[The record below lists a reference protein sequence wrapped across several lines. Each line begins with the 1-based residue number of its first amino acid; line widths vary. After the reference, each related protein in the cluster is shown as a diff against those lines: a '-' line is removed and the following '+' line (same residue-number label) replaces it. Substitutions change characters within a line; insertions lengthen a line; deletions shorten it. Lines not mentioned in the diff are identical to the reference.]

1 MSMGVNIRVGGNYSI
16 DMTNYDFDLS
26 NLPSASI
33 SSYNKTTITGYVG
46 SMKVVINGSGFT
58 YNKYGLTGG
67 TVTGFSEKY
76 GSELVASVS
85 GLKISV
91 KTIIDL
97 AENGSL
103 NSVKATVKKA
113 LAGGDSITGSN
124 DHDVLFGY
132 DGNDTLTGNGGADEI
147 HGGNGNDQ
155 IIGGF
160 GSDQLFGEAG
170 KDTFVYKSVGH
181 SNLSAGVDTIFDFSG
196 KLGDRIDLSAIDAN
210 SKTAKND
217 AFSFIGSKAFTGHA
231 GELRVEKKASD
242 TYIYG
247 DTNGDKIADLA
258 IHLDDAVTMS
268 KGYFV
273 L

>member
-1 MSMGVNIRVGGNYSI
+1 MGVNIRVGSSYSV

-33 SSYNKTTITGYVG
+33 SSYNTTTITGYVG
-46 SMKVVINGSGFT
+46 SMKVVINGAGFT
-58 YNKYGLTGG
+58 YSKYGITGG
-67 TVTGFSEKY
+67 TVTGFTEKY

-85 GLKISV
+85 GLKLSV
-91 KTIIDL
+91 KTILDL
-97 AENGSL
+97 ADHGSA
-103 NSVKATVKKA
+103 NAIRATVKKA
-113 LAGGDSITGSN
+113 LGGNDSISGSN
-124 DHDVLFGY
+124 YRDVLFGY

-160 GSDQLFGEAG
+160 GTDRLFGEAG

-181 SNLSAGVDTIFDFSG
+181 SNLSGGVDTIFDFSG
-196 KLGDRIDLSAIDAN
+196 KSGDRIDLSAIDAN

-217 AFSFIGSKAFTGHA
+217 SFSFIGSKAFSGHV
-231 GELRVEKKASD
+231 GELRVAKKASD

-247 DTNGDKIADLA
+247 DTNGDKVADIT

-268 KGYFV
+268 KGYFF